1 MTTERN
7 DSMGSLLN
15 GVAAARQYGQLVM
28 GLGGTI
34 GARAAYARGGLMAR
48 IIDMPAELAMSRGVT
63 VENGGDGVVA
73 EMERLAVGECLSD
86 ALRWSLL
93 DGGGAIVVMTQD
105 GGELAQP
112 LDPKRVVMI
121 EELRVVSIENMKA
134 GPNLYTDPTKLNYG
148 WPITYEVRFNSG
160 TNYVP
165 VHESRIVEV
174 PGTSRMAGMDDMS
187 RIPWAGQ
194 PVGRAVIDA
203 VDRYR
208 NGVKW
213 AEKLLE
219 RSQQAVH
226 RMKGL
231 ADMLMAHQEPVVRA
245 RIDLVDSNRSA
256 LNGVA
261 VDAEDDYTITSAS
274 LAGVKDTIGELE
286 VAVAAETGWPVT
298 VLFGRSPGGLNAT
311 GDSDWDIVYQQV
323 SQLQRRRIRRPL
335 ERLVSLIY
343 AQTGVT
349 IDRPNDWHIVFNPLE
364 VLNEQQTAEMENK
377 KADTLNKVAAAIKT
391 LVVDAA
397 ALSQDQATAYLQSE
411 RMFGL
416 EPDATGT
423 GSAAAYAGQT

>member
-15 GVAAARQYGQLVM
+15 GVAAARQYGQMVVSW
-28 GLGGTI
+28 GGMI
-34 GARAAYARGGLMAR
+34 GARAAYSRGGLMAR
-48 IIDMPAELAMSRGVT
+48 IVDLPAELATSRGIT
-63 VENGGDGVVA
+63 IDNGGEGISSELD
-73 EMERLAVGECLSD
+73 RLGALEALSD

-93 DGGGAIVVMTQD
+93 DGGGAVVVMTQD
-105 GGELAQP
+105 GGGLAEA
-112 LDPKRVVMI
+112 LDPARVQFI
-121 EELRVVSIENMKA
+121 EELRVVSVLDIKA
-134 GPNLYTDPTKLNYG
+134 GPNTYTDPQKLNYG
-148 WPITYEVRFNSG
+148 WPTTYEVRFNAG
-160 TNYVP
+160 TQYVP

-174 PGTSRMAGMDDMS
+174 PGAARLASTDDIS

-194 PVGRAVIDA
+194 PIGRAIIDA
-203 VDRYR
+203 VERYR

-226 RMKGL
+226 RMTGL
-231 ADMLMAHQEPVVRA
+231 ASMLMARQEAVVRA

-286 VAVAAETGWPVT
+286 VAVAAETGLPVT

-323 SQLQRRRIRRPL
+323 GQLQRRRLRRPL
-335 ERLVSLIY
+335 ERIVSLIY
-343 AQTGVT
+343 AQTTVQME
-349 IDRPNDWHIVFNPLE
+349 RPDNWHIEFNPLE
-364 VLNEQQTAEMENK
+364 VLNSQQTAEMENK
-377 KADTLNKVAAAIKT
+377 QADTLNKVATAIKT

-423 GSAAAYAGQT
+423 GAAAYAGQT

>member
-15 GVAAARQYGQLVM
+15 SVAATRQFGQQLL
-28 GLGGTI
+28 GWGGTI

-48 IIDMPAELAMSRGVT
+48 IIDMPAEMAMSRGVT
-63 VENGGDGVVA
+63 VVNGGDGIVA
-73 EMERLAVGECLSD
+73 EMERLAFDECLSD

-93 DGGGAIVVMTQD
+93 DGGGAIVVMAQD
-105 GGELAQP
+105 GGELATAI
-112 LDPKRVVMI
+112 DPTRVVAI
-121 EELRVVSIENMKA
+121 EELRVVSVLDMKV

-148 WPITYEVRFNSG
+148 WPTTYEVRFNSG
-160 TNYVP
+160 TKYVP

-174 PGTSRMAGMDDMS
+174 PGAARLGGVDDTS

-343 AQTGVT
+343 AQSAAA
-349 IDRPNDWHIVFNPLE
+349 IDKPADWHIVFNPLE

-377 KADTLNKVAAAIKT
+377 KADTLNKVATAIKT

-423 GSAAAYAGQT
+423 GGAAAYAGQT